1 MVKQSAAVK
10 KVRGEIQFTQGSLW
24 KNIFLFSIPLMLS
37 QLLQVLFNMADVAV
51 VGKFSS
57 AEALGAVG
65 STTIL
70 VSLFTGFLI
79 GMGSAVN
86 VRVAQHLGAN
96 DKPRTAAS
104 VRTSFVI
111 CLTTGIIIMFLCLLS
126 ARFML
131 ELLKTKDDLIDGA
144 VLYFR
149 IYALGMPA
157 LGIFNF
163 GNGSLSA
170 NGDIKRPL
178 LYLMIAGIL
187 NVIFNLFF
195 VIVCGMAEDGVA
207 LSSIIT
213 QYVSAVLILIHM
225 AKKGGDCTFRL
236 RDLKEG
242 ADKEELKR
250 TLGLGIPAG
259 LQNGIFA
266 VANLFI
272 QSAVNSFDSVMVE
285 GNSAAANFDSVIYNV
300 MAAFYTACSTFMGQ
314 NLGAQKHDRVLKSY
328 FISIA
333 YSFVAGAI
341 LGGALYLFGREFLS
355 LFANDEAVIQ
365 AGLQRT
371 RIMSFSYAISAFMD
385 CTIAACRGIGKGLVP
400 TIIVIM
406 GSCVFRVVWIYTVFA
421 YFRTI
426 PSLYLLYICSWTI
439 TALAEIVCF
448 IVNYKKLSVKV
459 EPNPEPITTL

>member
-1 MVKQSAAVK
+1 MAVSKSAHGDI
-10 KVRGEIQFTQGSLW
+10 RMTDGSLW
-24 KNIFLFSIPLMLS
+24 KNMLFLSVPLMLS

-70 VSLFTGFLI
+70 VTLFTGFLI

-86 VRVAQHLGAN
+86 VRVAQHLGAR
-96 DKPRTAAS
+96 DKERTAAS
-104 VRTSFVI
+104 IRTSFV
-111 CLTTGIIIMFLCLLS
+111 LCLATGCIITVLCLIS

-131 ELLKTKDDLIDGA
+131 ELLSTKDNLIEGA

-163 GNGSLSA
+163 GNGVLSA
-170 NGDIKRPL
+170 NGDTKRPL
-178 LYLMIAGIL
+178 TYLMIAGIL

-207 LSSIIT
+207 LASIIS

-225 AKKGGDCTFRL
+225 SRHGEDCTFRF
-236 RDLKEG
+236 R
-242 ADKEELKR
+242 ELKDGLDKFEEKR
-250 TLGLGIPAG
+250 ILGLGIPAG
-259 LQNGIFA
+259 LQNAIFA

-285 GNSAAANFDSVIYNV
+285 GNAAAANADAVIYNI

-314 NLGAQKHDRVLKSY
+314 NLGAAKRDRVLKSY
-328 FISIA
+328 FIGIT
-333 YSFVAGAI
+333 YSFTAGAV
-341 LGGALYLFGREFLS
+341 LGGALFLFGKEFLS
-355 LFANDEAVIQ
+355 LFANDGAVIA

-371 RIMSFSYAISAFMD
+371 RIMCFSYAFSAFMD
-385 CTIAACRGIGKGLVP
+385 CTIAACRGIGKSLAP
-400 TIIVIM
+400 TVIVIM

-421 YFRTI
+421 YFHTI
-426 PSLYLLYICSWTI
+426 PSLYLLYIFSWII
-439 TALAEIVCF
+439 TAAAEIICF
-448 IVNYKKLSVKV
+448 AVSYKKLG
-459 EPNPEPITTL
+459 PAGTLSY